1 MRGLEWVFNDAR
13 EDEFAGDLD
22 DSYVEARIVFGVKI
36 VRDRGTGEIEILN
49 TTKGGDYYEE
59 ISKKEYDNFY
69 IKGWRYGVYIVSLSN
84 YRRKLD
90 LINDKIQ
97 DLIGKS
103 ARKKDIDSLQERR
116 KNIMQR
122 YTKVSKKLNLLN

>member
-1 MRGLEWVFNDAR
+1 
-13 EDEFAGDLD
+13 
-22 DSYVEARIVFGVKI
+22 VFGVKI
-36 VRDRGTGEIEILN
+36 VRDRETGEIEILN

-90 LINDKIQ
+90 LINDRIQ